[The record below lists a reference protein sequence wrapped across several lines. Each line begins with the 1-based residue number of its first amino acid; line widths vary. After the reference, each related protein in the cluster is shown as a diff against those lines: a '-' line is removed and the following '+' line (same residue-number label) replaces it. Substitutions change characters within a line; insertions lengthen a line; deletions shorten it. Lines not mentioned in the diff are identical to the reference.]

1 MTFEEWKDCG
11 THNESPC
18 RDMYE
23 DWATDREELIAEKAE
38 ARKEEIEKLQ
48 NALRRRMSE
57 LADNQTALLPESRMI
72 ECNLGYM
79 WKLIDKEVEQLKDQ
93 ALQGEEG

>member
-38 ARKEEIEKLQ
+38 ARKE
-48 NALRRRMSE
+48 
-57 LADNQTALLPESRMI
+57 
-72 ECNLGYM
+72 G
-79 WKLIDKEVEQLKDQ
+79 IDKMRDVAKLCNDTRRYPGTILSAQEFERWVDREIDKMAERLKK
-93 ALQGEEG
+93 QG